1 MSVCV
6 CVYTHTHSKSL
17 QWSPGLGKCYL
28 QSRHLSIVMVCV
40 CLKLEILFSPQKRC
54 GQIFRFSQLRE
65 RKSPEG
71 GVFQFSQL
79 MFCPFYFFLNCSD
92 QHTLEQFLERGHP
105 FLITKTVGAR
115 GQLKLYICEHSKK
128 SLPWSFT
135 QKPLGRVHHTAPA
148 SHSVCGLL
156 LHRRLC
162 LRTQKLP
169 AYTTSQ
175 VTPLSGL
182 GLTAALPQ
190 QSDVAFLRLHFKVH
204 LLRNNNTRF

>member
-1 MSVCV
+1 MCV
-6 CVYTHTHSKSL
+6 CVHTHSKSL

-40 CLKLEILFSPQKRC
+40 CLKLFLTWDFIFSTETLWSDILP
-54 GQIFRFSQLRE
+54 E

-79 MFCPFYFFLNCSD
+79 MFCPFFFCSD

-128 SLPWSFT
+128 KSLPWSFT

-162 LRTQKLP
+162 LHTQKLP